1 MQQKTFLLIVLVGLT
16 MIGAGTIQNAFPA
29 DQTGAART
37 AWGLFLVL
45 LPLALACALWM
56 GWTWAAMACV
66 VYGTIGLALDL
77 ATATSILGG
86 HDGIDT
92 MLAFSGMSGLL
103 NLLLIIFGGLVFWN
117 CLQGLSPRVSHPPS
131 PPSPSSS

>member
-1 MQQKTFLLIVLVGLT
+1 MRHKTFLLILLIVMSV
-16 MIGAGTIQNAFPA
+16 IGAMTIRLAFST

-37 AWGLFLVL
+37 AWGFFLVL
-45 LPLALACALWM
+45 LPLALAGALWM

-92 MLAFSGMSGLL
+92 MLAFSGISGPL

-117 CLQGLSPRVSHPPS
+117 CLQGLSPRVSRPAS